1 MAFQVTQLNPKRFQA
16 NQIKFLVVLLLICAV
31 MILPIIYIINQAFKP
46 LDELFYFPPQ
56 LFVKNPTLSNFTE
69 LGRLARTTGLPWMRY
84 VLNSIIIS
92 VIYVI
97 GVLIIT
103 VLAAYAISKKQFKFK
118 NTLFKINQLAL
129 MFVAVAVAVPNYLI
143 ISYLGLIDNF
153 WVHIVPSL
161 AVPVY
166 LFLMKQ
172 YIDDGVPK
180 EILESAK

>member
-1 MAFQVTQLNPKRFQA
+1 
-16 NQIKFLVVLLLICAV
+16 
-31 MILPIIYIINQAFKP
+31 
-46 LDELFYFPPQ
+46 
-56 LFVKNPTLSNFTE
+56 
-69 LGRLARTTGLPWMRY
+69 
-84 VLNSIIIS
+84 
-92 VIYVI
+92 
-97 GVLIIT
+97 
-103 VLAAYAISKKQFKFK
+103 
-118 NTLFKINQLAL
+118 

-180 EILESAK
+180 EILESAKLDGANDLQIISKFVIPLVKPAVATIAILAFQNIWNSGGASLIYLTSESLKTLPYYLSLLQASAGIKATGVAAASSLITFVPNLIIFIVMQSRVMNTMAKSGIK